1 MQAGAVQLAGVGIA
15 LSVYST
21 VTKLFNVPLLSVATS
36 SVATAY
42 GEHGGQE
49 PCMLLCT
56 ACHDAH
62 HGMLVD
68 SLPSAFV
75 S

>member
-21 VTKLFNVPLLSVATS
+21 MTKLFNVPLLSVATS

-42 GEHGGQE
+42 GEHEGDTPSQAALSVST
-49 PCMLLCT
+49 CYT
-56 ACHDAH
+56 FS
-62 HGMLVD
+62 D
-68 SLPSAFV
+68 S
-75 S
+75 